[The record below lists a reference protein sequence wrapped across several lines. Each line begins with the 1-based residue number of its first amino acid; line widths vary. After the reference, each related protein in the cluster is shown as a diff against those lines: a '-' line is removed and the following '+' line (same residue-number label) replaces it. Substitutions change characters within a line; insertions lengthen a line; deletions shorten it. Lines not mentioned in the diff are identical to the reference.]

1 MGQINHK
8 LKKIIFNKLYKDLS
22 HAKIILDNYESIWF
36 IDIENKYWYL
46 EFKKGGVLLW
56 RYNFFTI
63 FFELFSMESSE
74 FQWIISEWVEEV
86 LNRKVDS
93 THFVDGQVY
102 RLMEEVLNRK
112 VDSTIPLNN
121 KPTLSVEEVLNR
133 KVSSNSRWYSY
144 SPSEVE
150 EVLNRKVILTTV
162 EKPISNV
169 SRDDEVLKLK

>member
-1 MGQINHK
+1 MGQISHK
-8 LKKIIFNKLYKDLS
+8 LKKVIFNKLYKDLS
-22 HAKIILDNYESIWF
+22 HAEIILDNHESIWF
-36 IDIENKYWYL
+36 IDRENKYWYL

-56 RYNFFTI
+56 RYKFFTI

-93 THFVDGQVY
+93 TTSCGRIFSFQ
-102 RLMEEVLNRK
+102 
-112 VDSTIPLNN
+112 
-121 KPTLSVEEVLNR
+121 
-133 KVSSNSRWYSY
+133 
-144 SPSEVE
+144 VE

-169 SRDDEVLKLK
+169 SRVEEVLKLK